1 MTQELTLDSNLED
14 QKNMVR
20 ILYIVHALA
29 LVFSLGLLSVVPLI
43 ANYIKRPETEGTYL
57 YSHHSWMIR
66 SFWWFFVWA
75 MVAAF
80 FWIALW
86 WVFGL
91 GIFIAWVVGG
101 LAWIWKAY
109 RLLRGFFDLENNK
122 AMPG

>member
-43 ANYIKRPETEGTYL
+43 VNYIKRPETEGTYL

-80 FWIALW
+80 FWIALFW
-86 WVFGL
+86 LLGL